1 MPEFQWGEI
10 IMSTEESKQPADHAN
25 SDDYEVGYRKPP
37 KSGQFK
43 PGNGLGKGRPKG
55 AKNMKT
61 IVMGALTA
69 KVTAKIDGK
78 VQKATKIETSMHQL
92 ANKAI
97 AGDLKAIDMVANHY
111 ERYGPQEDPT
121 GPPPEETKTDLDLLK
136 QYLELREWFD
146 DDGEEEDV
154 AA

>member
-1 MPEFQWGEI
+1 
-10 IMSTEESKQPADHAN
+10 MSTEN
-25 SDDYEVGYRKPP
+25 SDNGNTDQDNAEEYEVGYRKPP
-37 KSGQFK
+37 KSGQFR
-43 PGNGLGKGRPKG
+43 PGNRAGKGRPKG

-69 KVTAKIDGK
+69 TVTAKINGK

-92 ANKAI
+92 ANQAI

-111 ERYGPQEDPT
+111 ERYGPQEDPS
-121 GPPPEETKTDLDLLK
+121 GPPPEETKTELGLLK
-136 QYLELREWFD
+136 QYLELREWFE
-146 DDGEEEDV
+146 DDGDEEDV